1 MPDRHFTDN
10 LRSVT
15 PEEMAKIPVV
25 SYFRVSTVGQADKDR
40 SGLDRQEEATHDGW
54 FGKYSH
60 QYELVENVTQ
70 EGISGAKKGRFDWFL
85 NGLEKGDYAPGTV
98 LLCERVSRFG
108 RMRASD
114 TIEQLQ
120 LIWNA
125 GGITA
130 FTDISG
136 GKPFGKDGLDDETGL
151 IFELFGAIRQSRRE
165 WLEKQARSLGAYD
178 KRTKLLKQY
187 ADGIHCVY
195 GDFRFKPRGKDSKGA
210 KYPFWLNAQVNG
222 KWKVYQEQLKWILH
236 AFELNIQG
244 IGAPRIAAKLNESG
258 YTRARGAKFTT
269 SDVGQILR
277 NRALLGE
284 FEYTVGYDADEKPI
298 KDCIKAVYPTVVSP
312 ELFKEAEDARK
323 ETGMGRKNP
332 NGTKMNNLFEKRC
345 RCVHC
350 GGIVGVRN
358 GRNESK
364 ALFCRN
370 KSEGKGCD
378 TPNVLYDEVK
388 LLNRL
393 ANFRWEEFF
402 GNPKHDAERAVAAAE
417 VERCAQLE
425 ATAQGI
431 VDNLEKSVEEAVLA
445 GDGAGIAVITA
456 NRLLPEKQE
465 DLRQAAVR
473 HAVARRKLDNLKRR
487 RNSAAASKDARN
499 RIKAFIKGGRED
511 IEQRREF
518 NLWMRDRGLVFAVDL
533 HRNTLDLGVE
543 IVEDGELV
551 GIDHR
556 LEDAAAFGATPQQIA
571 DLEAD
576 IARKNANLAEQ
587 RVQAR
592 KAEEERRRNRVPHS
606 PEDKAAIKAW
616 VEQKQK
622 EVAERDRLRQQQA
635 QQQQ

>member
-85 NGLEKGDYAPGTV
+85 NGLEKSDYAPGTV

-178 KRTKLLKQY
+178 KRTKLLKQH

-244 IGAPRIAAKLNESG
+244 IGAPRIAAKLNEAG
-258 YTRARGAKFTT
+258 YTRA
-269 SDVGQILR
+269 
-277 NRALLGE
+277 
-284 FEYTVGYDADEKPI
+284 
-298 KDCIKAVYPTVVSP
+298 
-312 ELFKEAEDARK
+312 
-323 ETGMGRKNP
+323 
-332 NGTKMNNLFEKRC
+332 
-345 RCVHC
+345 
-350 GGIVGVRN
+350 
-358 GRNESK
+358 
-364 ALFCRN
+364 
-370 KSEGKGCD
+370 
-378 TPNVLYDEVK
+378 
-388 LLNRL
+388 
-393 ANFRWEEFF
+393 
-402 GNPKHDAERAVAAAE
+402 
-417 VERCAQLE
+417 
-425 ATAQGI
+425 
-431 VDNLEKSVEEAVLA
+431 
-445 GDGAGIAVITA
+445 
-456 NRLLPEKQE
+456 
-465 DLRQAAVR
+465 
-473 HAVARRKLDNLKRR
+473 
-487 RNSAAASKDARN
+487 
-499 RIKAFIKGGRED
+499 
-511 IEQRREF
+511 
-518 NLWMRDRGLVFAVDL
+518 
-533 HRNTLDLGVE
+533 
-543 IVEDGELV
+543 
-551 GIDHR
+551 
-556 LEDAAAFGATPQQIA
+556 
-571 DLEAD
+571 
-576 IARKNANLAEQ
+576 
-587 RVQAR
+587 
-592 KAEEERRRNRVPHS
+592 
-606 PEDKAAIKAW
+606 
-616 VEQKQK
+616 
-622 EVAERDRLRQQQA
+622 
-635 QQQQ
+635 